1 MATIT
6 IHTDD
11 ALLNKLERIAEA
23 RHTTLDTVITDTL
36 SSLAEPERE
45 TNSGRAPYD
54 ELMDRLR
61 PLGPLPK
68 LSREERNE
76 R

>member
-11 ALLNKLERIAEA
+11 ALLNKLERIAEV
-23 RHTTLDTVITDTL
+23 RHTTLDEVVTDML
-36 SSLAEPERE
+36 SRQAETE
-45 TNSGRAPYD
+45 SGRTAYD